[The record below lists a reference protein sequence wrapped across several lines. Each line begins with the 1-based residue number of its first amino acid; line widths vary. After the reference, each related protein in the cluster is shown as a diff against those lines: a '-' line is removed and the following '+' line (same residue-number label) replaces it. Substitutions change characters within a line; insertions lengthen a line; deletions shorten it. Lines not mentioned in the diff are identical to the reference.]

1 MKITD
6 VSFAAVFT
14 KNNDGQPFCS
24 ISFFIED
31 GLKRRKEIETYL
43 VQSVLFDLS
52 KIISTLTKDSLA
64 QYLCA
69 ATEKI
74 EKEFH
79 TPCHIYVSDYSL
91 SVLSESVP
99 L

>member
-24 ISFFIED
+24 ISFFVED
-31 GLKRRKEIETYL
+31 GLERRKEIENYL

-52 KIISTLTKDSLA
+52 KNIAALDKAALSR
-64 QYLCA
+64 YLFTA
-69 ATEKI
+69 NEQI

-79 TPCHIYVSDYSL
+79 TPCHIYISDYSL
-91 SVLSESVP
+91 SILSESVP